1 MSSGRMSSRAEAAA
15 RILKKCFDADARYY
29 LEDYVG
35 SGFQADVFRI
45 RKTSQTVTGP
55 ELAAVKIPA
64 SSSAVLFGGILD
76 FMSEQAALEALIG
89 AAHVVQPLHF
99 SPTDPLEPGASEL
112 PAHEWM
118 YMEWL
123 ENGTLKTFL
132 TRASRAN
139 IALPNRVMWRIFLCY
154 VRMCVALAW
163 PDAHDPNNIQL
174 EALRND
180 VPTHA
185 IENTDPNSGNM
196 VFGSFVPDPSHVE
209 HGIMPIMKM
218 IDLGFVKRRE
228 TPDLWIWRSTVKGF
242 IGRIGTEMS
251 KIINVGRP
259 GITNADVDPNMQQ
272 LVTACQAS
280 ETASRPGIH
289 DLAPAVAD
297 AVQNRDA
304 AWYRQNVPGQDSSKE
319 EDDTIIALVRS
330 LFLDAPAAPPAPT
343 GFAPNTARA
352 AS

>member
-1 MSSGRMSSRAEAAA
+1 MSSRRMTSRTEAAA

-45 RKTSQTVTGP
+45 RKTSQTVAGP

-76 FMSEQAALEALIG
+76 FMSEQAALESGEHRIAESSY
-89 AAHVVQPLHF
+89 VENSPL
-99 SPTDPLEPGASEL
+99 L
-112 PAHEWM
+112 
-118 YMEWL
+118 
-123 ENGTLKTFL
+123 
-132 TRASRAN
+132 
-139 IALPNRVMWRIFLCY
+139 
-154 VRMCVALAW
+154 MCVALVW
-163 PDAHDPNNIQL
+163 PDAHDPNKIQL

-196 VFGSFVPDPSHVE
+196 VFGSFVPDTSDVE

-228 TPDLWIWRSTVKGF
+228 TPDLWLWRSTVKGF
-242 IGRIGTEMS
+242 ISRVGAEMS

-259 GITNADVDPNMQQ
+259 GITNADVDPDMQQ

-280 ETASRPGIH
+280 ETAYRPGIH
-289 DLAPAVAD
+289 DLAPAGAD

-304 AWYRQNVPGQDSSKE
+304 AWYQQNVPGQDSSKE
-319 EDDTIIALVRS
+319 EDDTIIALVHG

-343 GFAPNTARA
+343 GFAPNTAPA